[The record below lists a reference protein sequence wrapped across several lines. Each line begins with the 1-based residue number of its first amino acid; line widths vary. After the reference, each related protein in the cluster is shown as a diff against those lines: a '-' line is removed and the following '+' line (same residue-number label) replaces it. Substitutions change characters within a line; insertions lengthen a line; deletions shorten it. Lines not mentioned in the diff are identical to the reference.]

1 MKEHTKPVHIEK
13 RSLSVIMLILKKVKC
28 ENIMNLFIQK
38 IGHIIAQIVSLDLPE
53 WTFWK
58 DMSIIFLRI

>member
-1 MKEHTKPVHIEK
+1 MKEHTRPVHIEK

-38 IGHIIAQIVSLDLPE
+38 MGQIIAKFVSLVILE

-58 DMSIIFLRI
+58 DMLIIFLRT

>member
-1 MKEHTKPVHIEK
+1 MKEHTKLVHIEK

-38 IGHIIAQIVSLDLPE
+38 IGHIITQFVSLVLLE

-58 DMSIIFLRI
+58 DMSIFFMKR